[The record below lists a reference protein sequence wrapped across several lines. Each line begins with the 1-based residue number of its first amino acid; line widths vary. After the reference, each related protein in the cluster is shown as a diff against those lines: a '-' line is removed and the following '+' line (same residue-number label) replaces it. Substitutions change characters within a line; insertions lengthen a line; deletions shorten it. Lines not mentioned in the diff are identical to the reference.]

1 MSKDFNLTQN
11 GVIQQNDLINK
22 PDDNPTAKLKP
33 SKSQAM
39 MNSNLL
45 HSLPKYIFQSEHSG
59 LKSAESLV
67 KKVKE
72 QQTSKDDP
80 TVGAESECE
89 VSEYPI
95 EFYENQQHAIERH
108 MKKKFTLF

>member
-1 MSKDFNLTQN
+1 MSKNFSFTQN
-11 GVIQQNDLINK
+11 GVIQQNDPIYR
-22 PDDNPTAKLKP
+22 PDENAAAKLKP

-45 HSLPKYIFQSEHSG
+45 HSLPKYIFQSNHSG
-59 LKSAESLV
+59 LKSAERLV

-72 QQTSKDDP
+72 QQTSKDDA
-80 TVGAESECE
+80 TVGAESEFE